1 MDQTW
6 NNARH
11 CAAALKS
18 LLDHLSNQYQS
29 VGKQLPLEKNV
40 LNVPGTSSLH
50 RKQMTDSTIENPAD
64 DLAQRPAKRV
74 NYGTFTQPS
83 SSKNN
88 NTDQS
93 STQTPRGTRGN
104 FGNDVQFQSAQ
115 SMPFDPYSNLPVI
128 DDAGPTFG
136 RAEAQYSQ
144 VDDSDFLSCPGP
156 TDLFGSFNGGFG
168 NIEWESMANTWGSMQ
183 DLGSWGMPDS

>member
-29 VGKQLPLEKNV
+29 VAKQLPVEKNIR
-40 LNVPGTSSLH
+40 NVPGTSPLH
-50 RKQMTDSTIENPAD
+50 RKHTTDGTIDNPAD
-64 DLAQRPAKRV
+64 DSAQRPAKRV
-74 NYGTFTQPS
+74 NHGTFTQPS

-93 STQTPRGTRGN
+93 STQTQRDTSGN
-104 FGNDVQFQSAQ
+104 FGNDVQFQSTQ
-115 SMPFDPYSNLPVI
+115 STFDPYSNFPVI
-128 DDAGPTFG
+128 DYTGPTFG
-136 RAEAQYSQ
+136 RAEEQYSQ
-144 VDDSDFLSCPGP
+144 VDESDFLSLPVAG
-156 TDLFGSFNGGFG
+156 DLYGSFNGGFG
-168 NIEWESMANTWGSMQ
+168 NIEWESMANTWGTVQ
-183 DLGSWGMPDS
+183 DWGSWGMPDS